1 MMIVIDAQSGARS
14 VSVFLLGT
22 NGHEDVMN
30 EEWLIQMLSNRWILA
45 IGAFS
50 LGFIAFWLLQSFGLF
65 SPKQAE
71 LGENTVVVGL
81 DPSHGEK
88 LDALAAE
95 IEKAKTMLEEQ
106 QADHEV
112 NEEIL
117 DELDG
122 AVKRA
127 NGRLKLILNRLNA

>member
-1 MMIVIDAQSGARS
+1 M
-14 VSVFLLGT
+14 FLLGT
-22 NGHEDVMN
+22 NDHESVMN
-30 EEWLIQMLSNRWILA
+30 EEWLMQMLSSPWILA
-45 IGAFS
+45 GGAFS
-50 LGFIAFWLLQSFGLF
+50 LGFIAFWLLQACGLF
-65 SPKQAE
+65 LPKQAE
-71 LGENTVVVGL
+71 LVRVAGTEGF
-81 DPSHGEK
+81 DPVHGQK

-95 IEKAKTMLEEQ
+95 IEKAKVMLEEQ

-127 NGRLKLILNRLNA
+127 NGRLKLILNRLNS

>member
-1 MMIVIDAQSGARS
+1 
-14 VSVFLLGT
+14 
-22 NGHEDVMN
+22 MN
-30 EEWLIQMLSNRWILA
+30 EEWLMQVFSNRWILA
-45 IGAFS
+45 LGGFA
-50 LGFIAFWLLQSFGLF
+50 LGFIAFWMMQSLGLLL
-65 SPKQAE
+65 PKQGRTTGHA
-71 LGENTVVVGL
+71 GVDGF
-81 DPSHGEK
+81 DPIHIEK

-95 IEKAKTMLEEQ
+95 IEKAKVMLEEQ

-127 NGRLKLILNRLNA
+127 NGRLKLILNRLNS

>member
-1 MMIVIDAQSGARS
+1 MG
-14 VSVFLLGT
+14 
-22 NGHEDVMN
+22 
-30 EEWLIQMLSNRWILA
+30 EEWLTQIMSNRWMLA
-45 IGAFS
+45 IGGFS
-50 LGFIAFWLLQSFGLF
+50 LGFVSFWLLQSIGLF
-65 SPKQAE
+65 SSPSAE
-71 LGENTVVVGL
+71 TDEHEFIAGMPAG
-81 DPSHGEK
+81 HGEK

-95 IEKAKTMLEEQ
+95 IEKAKVMLEEQ

-127 NGRLKLILNRLNA
+127 NGRLKLILNRLNS